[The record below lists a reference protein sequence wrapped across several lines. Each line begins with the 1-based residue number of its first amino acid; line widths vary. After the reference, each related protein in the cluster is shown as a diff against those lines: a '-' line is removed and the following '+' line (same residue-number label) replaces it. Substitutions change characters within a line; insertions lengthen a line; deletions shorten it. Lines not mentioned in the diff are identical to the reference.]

1 MVDILEDIKK
11 IIGSNAI
18 LEGSDISNRA
28 SSYWDATPI
37 SAKAIVK
44 PKHTDELSLILKQ
57 MNDQK
62 QILVTHGGLTG
73 CAQAANTTPDHIAL
87 SMERMNKIIEIDD
100 VGGTVTLEAGVILE
114 NVQNAVAEKGFF
126 FPLDLGARGS
136 CTVGGNAATNAG
148 GINVIRYGMMRNHIL
163 GMEVVLADGTIL
175 SSMNKVIKNNSGYDL
190 KQLFIGS
197 EGTLGIIT
205 KLIVKL
211 ESAPKSKETAIAA
224 LDSFS
229 NVIQF
234 LNHMKKE
241 AASSLSA
248 FEVMWGGYYDAVTTE
263 GHHKAPIARNA
274 PYYVITEC
282 TGTNSRQDL
291 DAFMSTMEKA
301 FDENIIQDAV
311 IPSSEQQRNEIWNVR
326 EGLEPILTNDP
337 IFLYDISLPI
347 IHMEEY
353 VREVETSIARTWPQS
368 DCFVIG
374 HIGDG
379 NLHLFIC
386 PKEGDESLHHKS
398 NQIVYDPLKRFGGSV
413 SAEHGIGIEKKE
425 WLSHCRSDTE
435 IILMKTLKKT
445 LDPNNILNPG
455 VIFDLTDN

>member
-1 MVDILEDIKK
+1 MVDIIDEIKSIFGPK
-11 IIGSNAI
+11 SVSLGR
-18 LEGSDISNRA
+18 DISNRE
-28 SSYWDATPI
+28 SSYWDPTPI
-37 SAKAIVK
+37 SAKAIVR
-44 PKHTDELSLILKQ
+44 PKDTNELSEILKKL
-57 MNDQK
+57 NDQK

-73 CAQAANTTPDHIAL
+73 CVQAANTTPEHIAL
-87 SMERMNKIIEIDD
+87 SMERMNKIIEIDEA
-100 VGGTVTLEAGVILE
+100 GGTITLEAGAILE

-205 KLIVKL
+205 RLIVKL
-211 ESAPKSKETAIAA
+211 ESAPKSKETVIAA

-229 NVIQF
+229 DVIHF
-234 LNHMKKE
+234 LNHMKNE
-241 AASSLSA
+241 AASGLSA
-248 FEVMWGGYYDAVTTE
+248 FEVMWGGYYDAVTSD
-263 GHHKAPIARNA
+263 GHHKAPITRNA
-274 PYYVITEC
+274 LFYVITEC
-282 TGTNSRQDL
+282 TGTDPDHDQET
-291 DAFMSTMEKA
+291 FMSTMEKA
-301 FDENIIQDAV
+301 LEQNIIQDAV
-311 IPSSEQQRNEIWNVR
+311 IPNSEQQRNEIWNVR
-326 EGLEPILTNDP
+326 EGFEPILTNNP
-337 IFLYDISLPI
+337 IFLYDVSLPI
-347 IHMEEY
+347 INMEEY
-353 VREVETSIARTWPQS
+353 VREVENNIAKVWPKS

-386 PKEGDESLHHKS
+386 PKEGDETLHHQS
-398 NQIVYDPLKRFGGSV
+398 NEIVYGPLKRFGGSV
-413 SAEHGIGIEKKE
+413 SAEHGIGKEKKE
-425 WLSHCRSDTE
+425 WLSYCRSDDE
-435 IILMKTLKKT
+435 LKLMKTLKVT

-455 VIFDLTDN
+455 VIFDL

>member
-1 MVDILEDIKK
+1 MVEIIEEIKNIVGENSVLQGK
-11 IIGSNAI
+11 
-18 LEGSDISNRA
+18 DISNRA

-44 PKHTDELSLILKQ
+44 PKDTDELVELIKLC
-57 MNDQK
+57 NDQK

-73 CAQAANTTPDHIAL
+73 CAQAANTTPAHIAL
-87 SMERMNKIIEIDD
+87 SMERMNKIIEIDE
-100 VGGTVTLEAGVILE
+100 VGGTITLEAGAILE
-114 NVQNAVAEKGFF
+114 NVQNIVSDKGFF

-163 GMEVVLADGTIL
+163 GMEVVLADGTLL

-211 ESAPKSKETAIAA
+211 ESAPKSKETSIAA
-224 LDSFS
+224 LNSFS
-229 NVIQF
+229 DVIRF

-248 FEVMWGGYYDAVTTE
+248 FEVMWGEYYDAVTVE
-263 GHHKAPIARNA
+263 GTHKAPITRNA

-282 TGTNSRQDL
+282 TGSNPDHDHET
-291 DAFMSTMEKA
+291 FMSTMEKA

-311 IPSSEQQRNEIWNVR
+311 IPSSEQQRSEIWNVR
-326 EGLEPILTNDP
+326 EGFEPILTNDP
-337 IFLYDISLPI
+337 IFLYDVSLPI
-347 IHMEEY
+347 VHMEEY
-353 VREVETSIARTWPQS
+353 VQEVEKNITKTWPNS

-386 PKEGDESLHHKS
+386 PKEGDNSLHHKS
-398 NQIVYDPLKRFGGSV
+398 NEIIYGPLKRLGGSV
-413 SAEHGIGIEKKE
+413 SAEHGIGNEKKE
-425 WLSHCRSDTE
+425 WLSYCRNEDE
-435 IILMKTLKKT
+435 ISLMKTLKKT

>member
-175 SSMNKVIKNNSGYDL
+175 SSMNKVIKNNSGSDL

-197 EGTLGIIT
+197 EGPLGIIT

-248 FEVMWGGYYDAVTTE
+248 FEVMWGGYYDAVTTK

-282 TGTNSRQDL
+282 TGTNSRHDL

-326 EGLEPILTNDP
+326 EGFEPILTNDP

>member
-1 MVDILEDIKK
+1 MVDIIDEIKNIFGPK
-11 IIGSNAI
+11 SVSLGR
-18 LEGSDISNRA
+18 DISNRA
-28 SSYWDATPI
+28 SSYWDPTPI

-44 PKHTDELSLILKQ
+44 PKDTNELSEILKKL
-57 MNDQK
+57 NNQK

-73 CAQAANTTPDHIAL
+73 CAQAANTTPEHIAL
-87 SMERMNKIIEIDD
+87 SMERMNKIIEIDEA
-100 VGGTVTLEAGVILE
+100 GGTITLEAGAILE

-205 KLIVKL
+205 RLIVKL
-211 ESAPKSKETAIAA
+211 QCAPKSKETAIAA
-224 LDSFS
+224 LNSFS
-229 NVIQF
+229 DVIHF
-234 LNHMKKE
+234 LNHMKNE
-241 AASSLSA
+241 AASGLSA
-248 FEVMWGGYYDAVTTE
+248 FEVMWGGYYDAVTSD
-263 GHHKAPIARNA
+263 GHHKAPITRNA
-274 PYYVITEC
+274 LFYVITEC
-282 TGTNSRQDL
+282 TGTDL
-291 DAFMSTMEKA
+291 DHDQETFMSAMEKA
-301 FDENIIQDAV
+301 LEQNIIQDAV
-311 IPSSEQQRNEIWNVR
+311 IPNSEQQRNEIWNVR
-326 EGLEPILTNDP
+326 EGFEPILTNNP
-337 IFLYDISLPI
+337 IFLYDVSLPI
-347 IHMEEY
+347 INMEEY
-353 VREVETSIARTWPQS
+353 VREVENNIAKAWPKS

-386 PKEGDESLHHKS
+386 PKEGDETLHHQS
-398 NQIVYDPLKRFGGSV
+398 NEIVYGPLKRFGGSV
-413 SAEHGIGIEKKE
+413 SAEHGIGNEKKE
-425 WLSHCRSDTE
+425 WLSYCRSDDE
-435 IILMKTLKKT
+435 IKLMKTLKVT

-455 VIFDLTDN
+455 VIFDL

>member
-1 MVDILEDIKK
+1 MVDIVEDIIKAYGPK
-11 IIGSNAI
+11 SV
-18 LEGSDISNRA
+18 LQGSDISNRA

-44 PKHTDELSLILKQ
+44 PKSTKELSEIIKKL
-57 MNDQK
+57 NDQK

-87 SMERMNKIIEIDD
+87 SMERMNKIIEIDEA
-100 VGGTVTLEAGVILE
+100 GGTITVEAGAILE
-114 NVQNAVAEKGFF
+114 NVQNEVAEKGYF

-136 CTVGGNAATNAG
+136 CTIGGNAATNAG

-205 KLIVKL
+205 RLIIKL
-211 ESAPKSKETAIAA
+211 ESAPKSKETAIAS
-224 LDSFS
+224 LNSFS
-229 NVIQF
+229 DVIHF
-234 LNHMKKE
+234 LKHMKKE
-241 AASSLSA
+241 IPNGLSA
-248 FEVMWGGYYDAVTTE
+248 FEVMWGGYYDAVTVE
-263 GHHKAPIARNA
+263 GSHKAPIARNA

-282 TGTNSRQDL
+282 TGADPDHDQET
-291 DAFMSTMEKA
+291 FMSAMERA
-301 FDENIIQDAV
+301 LDQNIIQDAV
-311 IPSSEQQRNEIWNVR
+311 IPNSEQQRKEIWNVR
-326 EGLEPILTNDP
+326 EGFEPILTNDP

-353 VREVETSIARTWPQS
+353 VREVEENIANTWPKS
-368 DCFVIG
+368 DCHVIG

-386 PKEGDESLHHKS
+386 PKEGDNSLHHQS
-398 NQIVYDPLKRFGGSV
+398 NEIVYGPLKRFGGSV
-413 SAEHGIGIEKKE
+413 SAEHGIGNEKKA
-425 WLSHCRSDTE
+425 WLSYCRSEEE
-435 IILMKTLKKT
+435 ITLMKILKKT

-455 VIFDLTDN
+455 VIFDL

>member
-1 MVDILEDIKK
+1 MIDIVEDIKNT
-11 IIGSNAI
+11 IGENAV

-28 SSYWDATPI
+28 SSYWDTTPI
-37 SAKAIVK
+37 SAKAIIK
-44 PKHTDELSLILKQ
+44 PKNTDEVSLILKRL
-57 MNDQK
+57 NDQK
-62 QILVTHGGLTG
+62 HILVTHGGLTG

-87 SMERMNKIIEIDD
+87 SMERMNKIIEIDE
-100 VGGTVTLEAGVILE
+100 VGGTITLEAGAILE
-114 NVQNAVAEKGFF
+114 NVQNTVAEKGFF

-211 ESAPKSKETAIAA
+211 ESSPKSKETAIAA
-224 LDSFS
+224 LNSFS
-229 NVIQF
+229 NVIRF

-241 AASSLSA
+241 ASSSLSA
-248 FEVMWGGYYDAVTTE
+248 FEVMWGGYYDAVTIE
-263 GHHKAPIARNA
+263 GEHKAPISRNA

-282 TGTNSRQDL
+282 TGTNPDHDQ
-291 DAFMSTMEKA
+291 DAFISTMEKA
-301 FDENIIQDAV
+301 FDEDIIQDAV
-311 IPSSEQQRNEIWNVR
+311 IPSSEQQRIEIWNVR
-326 EGLEPILTNDP
+326 EGFEPILTNDP

-353 VREVETSIARTWPQS
+353 VREVETNIAKTWSNS

-386 PKEGDESLHHKS
+386 PKEGDETLHHKS
-398 NQIVYDPLKRFGGSV
+398 NEIVYDPLKRFGGSV
-413 SAEHGIGIEKKE
+413 SAEHGIGIEKKG

>member
-1 MVDILEDIKK
+1 MDDIVEEIRNTY
-11 IIGSNAI
+11 GSKSV
-18 LEGSDISNRA
+18 LLGSDISNRA

-37 SAKAIVK
+37 SAKAIIK
-44 PKHTDELSLILKQ
+44 PKNTQEVSEIIKKLNEQ
-57 MNDQK
+57 QY
-62 QILVTHGGLTG
+62 ILVTHGGLTG

-87 SMERMNKIIEIDD
+87 SMERMKNIIEIDE
-100 VGGTVTLEAGVILE
+100 VGGTITVEAGAILE
-114 NVQNAVAEKGFF
+114 NVQNAVAEKGFL

-136 CTVGGNAATNAG
+136 CTIGGNAATNAG

-205 KLIVKL
+205 RLIVKL

-224 LDSFS
+224 LNSFS
-229 NVIQF
+229 DVIKF
-234 LNHMKKE
+234 LNHMKRE
-241 AASSLSA
+241 ASSRLSA

-263 GHHKAPIARNA
+263 EGHKAPIERNA

-282 TGTNSRQDL
+282 TGTDPDHDQEI
-291 DAFMSTMEKA
+291 FMATMEKA
-301 FDENIIQDAV
+301 LDQNIIQDAV
-311 IPSSEQQRNEIWNVR
+311 IPSSEQQRSEIWNVR
-326 EGLEPILTNDP
+326 EGFEPILSNDP

-347 IHMEEY
+347 INMEEY
-353 VREVETSIARTWPQS
+353 VREVEMKVAKTWPLS

-386 PKEGDESLHHKS
+386 PKEGDQTLHQKS
-398 NQIVYDPLKRFGGSV
+398 NEIVYDPLRRFGGSV
-413 SAEHGIGIEKKE
+413 SAEHGIGNEKKA
-425 WLSHCRSDTE
+425 WLSYCRGDEE
-435 IILMKTLKKT
+435 ITLMKTLKKT

-455 VIFDLTDN
+455 VIFDL

>member
-1 MVDILEDIKK
+1 MDDIVEEIRNTY
-11 IIGSNAI
+11 GSKSV
-18 LEGSDISNRA
+18 LLGSDISNRA

-37 SAKAIVK
+37 SAKAIIK
-44 PKHTDELSLILKQ
+44 PKNTQEVSEIIKKLNEQ
-57 MNDQK
+57 QY
-62 QILVTHGGLTG
+62 ILVTHGGLTG

-87 SMERMNKIIEIDD
+87 SMERMKNIIEIDE
-100 VGGTVTLEAGVILE
+100 VGGTITVEAGAILE
-114 NVQNAVAEKGFF
+114 NVQNAVAEKGFL

-136 CTVGGNAATNAG
+136 CTIGGNAATNAG

-205 KLIVKL
+205 RLIVKL

-224 LDSFS
+224 LNSFS
-229 NVIQF
+229 DVIKF
-234 LNHMKKE
+234 LNHMKRE
-241 AASSLSA
+241 ASSRLSA

-263 GHHKAPIARNA
+263 EGHKAPIERNA

-282 TGTNSRQDL
+282 TGTDPDHDQEI
-291 DAFMSTMEKA
+291 FMATMEKA
-301 FDENIIQDAV
+301 LDQNIIQDAV
-311 IPSSEQQRNEIWNVR
+311 IPSSEQQRSEIWNVR
-326 EGLEPILTNDP
+326 EGFEPILSNDP

-347 IHMEEY
+347 INMEEY
-353 VREVETSIARTWPQS
+353 VREVEMKVAKTWPLS

-386 PKEGDESLHHKS
+386 PKEGDQTLHQKS
-398 NQIVYDPLKRFGGSV
+398 NEIVYDPLRRFGGSV
-413 SAEHGIGIEKKE
+413 SAEHGIGNEKKA
-425 WLSHCRSDTE
+425 WLSYCRSDEE
-435 IILMKTLKKT
+435 ITLMKTLKKT

-455 VIFDLTDN
+455 VIFDL

>member
-11 IIGSNAI
+11 IIGPNAI

-44 PKHTDELSLILKQ
+44 PKNTDELSLILKQ

-229 NVIQF
+229 DVIQF

-282 TGTNSRQDL
+282 TGTNPGHDQ

-326 EGLEPILTNDP
+326 EGFEPILTNDP

-353 VREVETSIARTWPQS
+353 VREVETNISKTWPQS

-386 PKEGDESLHHKS
+386 PKEGDKTLHHKS
-398 NQIVYDPLKRFGGSV
+398 NKIVYDPLKRFGGSV

-435 IILMKTLKKT
+435 ITLMKTLKKT

>member
-1 MVDILEDIKK
+1 MDDIVEEIRNTY
-11 IIGSNAI
+11 GSKSV
-18 LEGSDISNRA
+18 LLGSDISNRA

-37 SAKAIVK
+37 SAKAIIK
-44 PKHTDELSLILKQ
+44 PKNTQEVSEIIKKLNEQ
-57 MNDQK
+57 QY
-62 QILVTHGGLTG
+62 ILVTHGGLPG

-87 SMERMNKIIEIDD
+87 SMERMKNIIEIDE
-100 VGGTVTLEAGVILE
+100 VGGTITVEAGAILE
-114 NVQNAVAEKGFF
+114 NVQNAVAEKGFL

-136 CTVGGNAATNAG
+136 CTIGGNAATNAG

-205 KLIVKL
+205 RLIVKL

-224 LDSFS
+224 LNSFS
-229 NVIQF
+229 DVIKF
-234 LNHMKKE
+234 LNHMKRE
-241 AASSLSA
+241 ASSRLSA

-263 GHHKAPIARNA
+263 EGHKAPIERNA

-282 TGTNSRQDL
+282 TGTDPDHDQEI
-291 DAFMSTMEKA
+291 FMATMEKA
-301 FDENIIQDAV
+301 LDQNIIQDAV
-311 IPSSEQQRNEIWNVR
+311 IPSSEQQRSEIWNVR
-326 EGLEPILTNDP
+326 EGFEPILSNDP

-347 IHMEEY
+347 INMEEY
-353 VREVETSIARTWPQS
+353 VREVEMKVAKTWPLS

-386 PKEGDESLHHKS
+386 PKEGDQTLHQKS
-398 NQIVYDPLKRFGGSV
+398 NEIVYDPLRRFGGSV
-413 SAEHGIGIEKKE
+413 SAEHGIGNEKKA
-425 WLSHCRSDTE
+425 WLSYCRSDEE
-435 IILMKTLKKT
+435 ITLMKTLKKT

-455 VIFDLTDN
+455 VIFDL